1 MATQK
6 KSTGRDYPLS
16 PTPEPMSIDK
26 SRVSIVKPSSKEEL
40 YPAEPDYDF
49 AKKGYK
55 LTDYSSKDSADYK
68 RGYKYGIKEVSSNPD
83 AKNRM
88 TSGPYKKGYDSVGLN
103 SRFNEGFSEGKDRV
117 LDKKAQKKK

>member
-16 PTPEPMSIDK
+16 PTPEPMPIDK
-26 SRVSIVKPSSKEEL
+26 SRVSIVKPSLKEEL
-40 YPAEPDYDF
+40 YPANPNYSYKMKDYTSQDS
-49 AKKGYK
+49 
-55 LTDYSSKDSADYK
+55 TDYKE
-68 RGYKYGIKEVSSNPD
+68 GYKYGIKEVSSNPD

-103 SRFNEGFSEGKDRV
+103 SRYNEGFSEGKDAV
-117 LDKKAQKKK
+117 LDRKAQKKK